1 MFDPRLVFVRVL
13 KLLRHVF
20 PCIIPCGFITADV
33 PILVVWYDFFENIWS
48 VDSLFLI
55 RLQHP
60 GHQLLAP
67 IAQVGFA
74 TDLLQILTI
83 EIHVS

>member
-1 MFDPRLVFVRVL
+1 MFVRVL
-13 KLLRHVF
+13 KLLRHVL
-20 PCIIPCGFITADV
+20 PCVVPCGFVTTEM
-33 PILVVWYDFFENIWS
+33 PILVVWDDFFKNIWS

-67 IAQVGFA
+67 VTEVGFA
-74 TDLLQILTI
+74 ENLLQILTI